1 MSFDCSRF
9 SFRPWNDFLGVVMQQ
24 GRVQLDADWNEW
36 VAELARRL
44 QAGSLDTFGPAVV
57 PRETPNGFRIA
68 VQRQGLVIGPG
79 RIYVD
84 GLLAENHGTGPIEWD
99 RQLAEE
105 AGSDFTPFFEQ
116 PYLPFNDL
124 TQESPSSVF
133 NRPSLA
139 GGPYLVYVDV
149 WQREVT
155 YLQSRELVEKAVG
168 VDTTGRL
175 QTVWQVK
182 LLKNIGNATCASR
195 DDEVPG
201 WDAIVRP
208 SAARLTTS
216 TGELPDAPNPC
227 LPPPSA
233 GYKGLENQLYRVE
246 IHRGGAQNDTHHRVA
261 QGDKATFKWSRD
273 NATVAS
279 RVSAIPTP
287 TTIVVESVG
296 RDGYL
301 RFSNGDWIEILD
313 DWHELHGLPGVLR
326 RIRAGGGV
334 DDATRTITL
343 EAALPDGLFPVDAQG
358 VPVDAR
364 NTRVRR
370 WDQAGKVLQADGSV
384 FHDLDASGESDGIPI
399 PPAGTS
405 LFLEHGIQVSF
416 DTEPAGGE
424 FKAGDHW
431 VFAARATDGTIDLL
445 NKAPP
450 RGIHH
455 HYARLSVISDL
466 GLAIRAHDATDCRS
480 LWPPEAQGESCDC
493 TICVQAEAHNAGI
506 ATIQHAINKL
516 TERGGGTICL
526 DVGTYRLDEPL
537 HIKKASSLRIR
548 GQGWSTVCSRHG
560 ALCTIKDSVGVTLE
574 RMSFMGSATEGNTT
588 AMITAIN
595 TVGLRL
601 QEVAI
606 MGVAE
611 RSSVNVALALAGHQI
626 GTVVS
631 DCALVADQG
640 MKGGTHEVERNHLL
654 TAQCRIENSFF
665 LCRWRAVN
673 FEGLA
678 GHEQEAMCLHYG
690 ELLIAD
696 NFVVGCGDAGF
707 QITGATLP
715 GGIVAIRGNVLNVNG
730 TGIRAGTR
738 GLRIDG
744 NEVTGA
750 TDRMRGDG
758 IDLVPGLDP
767 RGIEDL
773 WVTGN
778 ALTDLGG
785 HGIAIRTAVG
795 SGMITS
801 NIVRRVAGAALL
813 MEEDGSAEYLAI
825 DSNRFVEIG
834 LNPNPKLEFVG
845 IQLLAVARADVR
857 DNLLTD
863 VAHMQEVQGQ
873 TLVKP
878 GGAALLAAA
887 FGELRVA
894 GNRVHG
900 VGPPVVYPDSGIT
913 VAMRFLT
920 PFRHLAIAGNSVARL
935 NNIADQAVSSQV
947 WQALRVGP
955 EAARRPAI
963 KPFAFMSL
971 TARDLLITA
980 TRVRAIARE
989 EAPGITISGNQLTSF
1004 AAELPAVE
1012 IEEVE
1017 TCLFIDN
1024 YCRILEK
1031 GPSPRVIAKLSAN
1044 YINASN
1050 NRLIS
1055 TGEKN
1060 TLDLNTDDGRLV
1072 AVGNISTGQIIL
1084 NGKPLDQKWK
1094 ALNLIGS

>member
-57 PRETPNGFRIA
+57 PRETPNGFRIV
-68 VQRQGLVIGPG
+68 VQEQGLAIGPG

-84 GLLAENHGTGPIEWD
+84 GLLAENHGTGQIEWD
-99 RQLAEE
+99 RRLAEE
-105 AGSDFTPFFEQ
+105 AGTGFTLFFEQ
-116 PYLPFNDL
+116 PYLPFNDEDL
-124 TQESPSSVF
+124 PPQDVGSVF
-133 NRPSLA
+133 NRPSLD
-139 GGPYLVYVDV
+139 GGPHLVYVDV

-182 LLKNIGNATCASR
+182 LLENIEDATCASP

-246 IHRGGAQNDTHHRVA
+246 IHRGGAQSDTHHRVA

-326 RIRAGGGV
+326 RIRADGGV

-343 EAALPDGLFPVDAQG
+343 EAALPTGLFPVDAQG

-384 FHDLDASGESDGIPI
+384 FHDLDASGESNGIPI

-416 DTEPAGGE
+416 DTEPGGGL
-424 FKAGDHW
+424 FKTGDYW

-445 NKAPP
+445 SKALP

-466 GLAIRAHDATDCRS
+466 GPAIRAHDATDCRS

-548 GQGWSTVCSRHG
+548 GQGWRTVCSRHG
-560 ALCTIKDSVGVTLE
+560 ALCTIEDSVGVTLE
-574 RMSFMGSATEGNTT
+574 RMSFMGSATEGNTA

-595 TVGLRL
+595 TVDLRL

-665 LCRWRAVN
+665 LCQRRAVD

-678 GHEQEAMCLHYG
+678 GREQEAMCLHYG

-738 GLRIDG
+738 SLRIDG

-750 TDRMRGDG
+750 PDRIRGDG

-778 ALTDLGG
+778 ALTDLDG

-795 SGMITS
+795 HGMITS

-863 VAHMQEVQGQ
+863 VARVQES
-873 TLVKP
+873 TSP
-878 GGAALLAAA
+878 GGVGLLAAA

-900 VGPPVVYPDSGIT
+900 VGPTFCRGT
-913 VAMRFLT
+913 MMAMRFLT
-920 PFRHLAIAGNSVARL
+920 PFRHLAVAGNSIARL
-935 NNIADQAVSSQV
+935 NDIADQEGFSPF
-947 WQALRVGP
+947 WQALGVGP
-955 EAARRPAI
+955 EAALRPAA
-963 KPFAFMSL
+963 KSFAFRLL

-1004 AAELPAVE
+1004 AAELPAVA
-1012 IEEVE
+1012 IEKVE

-1024 YCRILEK
+1024 YCRILGK
-1031 GPSPRVIAKLSAN
+1031 VNGLIAKLHADH
-1044 YINASN
+1044 INVSN
-1050 NRLIS
+1050 NRLICA
-1055 TGEKN
+1055 GGGD
-1060 TLDLNTDDGRLV
+1060 TLRLHTEHLV
-1072 AVGNISTGQIIL
+1072 AVGNISIGNIKH
-1084 NGKPLDQKWK
+1084 NGNELGERWK
-1094 ALNLIGS
+1094 ELNLFDS

>member
-68 VQRQGLVIGPG
+68 VQRQGLAIGPG

-105 AGSDFTPFFEQ
+105 AGTGFTLFFEQ
-116 PYLPFNDL
+116 PYLPFNDEDL
-124 TQESPSSVF
+124 SPQDVGSVF

-139 GGPYLVYVDV
+139 DGPYLVYVDV

-246 IHRGGAQNDTHHRVA
+246 IHDRGAQ
-261 QGDKATFKWSRD
+261 GGKATFKWSRD

-279 RVSAIPTP
+279 RVSAIPTL
-287 TTIVVESVG
+287 TQIVVESVG
-296 RDGYL
+296 RDDYL
-301 RFSNGDWIEILD
+301 RFSDGDWIEILD

-358 VPVDAR
+358 VPVGAR

-370 WDQAGKVLQADGSV
+370 WDQAGKILQADGAV

-455 HYARLSVISDL
+455 HYARLSVISDPSPT
-466 GLAIRAHDATDCRS
+466 IRAHDATDCRS
-480 LWPPEAQGESCDC
+480 LWPPEARGESCDC

-526 DVGTYRLDEPL
+526 GVGTYRLDEPL

-548 GQGWSTVCSRHG
+548 GQGWRTVCSRHG
-560 ALCTIKDSVGVTLE
+560 ALCTIEDSVGVTLE
-574 RMSFMGSATEGNTT
+574 RMSFMGSATEGNTA

-611 RSSVNVALALAGHQI
+611 RNSVNVALTNSVSVALALAGHQI

-640 MKGGTHEVERNHLL
+640 VKGGTHEVERNHLL

-738 GLRIDG
+738 SLRIDG

-750 TDRMRGDG
+750 PDRIRGDG

-773 WVTGN
+773 RVTGN
-778 ALTDLGG
+778 ALTDLDG

-795 SGMITS
+795 HGMITS

-825 DSNRFVEIG
+825 DSNQFVEVG
-834 LNPNPKLEFVG
+834 LNPNPELEFVG

-863 VAHMQEVQGQ
+863 VARVQARER
-873 TLVKP
+873 
-878 GGAALLAAA
+878 GGVGLLAAA

-900 VGPPVVYPDSGIT
+900 VGPTFYRDTT

-920 PFRHLAIAGNSVARL
+920 PFRHLAVAGNSVARL
-935 NNIADQAVSSQV
+935 NDIADQEGFSTD
-947 WQALRVGP
+947 WQALWVGP
-955 EAARRPAI
+955 ATTRRLAEKSFVFVPLKEQA
-963 KPFAFMSL
+963 
-971 TARDLLITA
+971 LLITG
-980 TRVRAIARE
+980 TRVRAIAKD
-989 EAPGITISGNQLTSF
+989 PSDITISGNQLTSF

-1012 IEEVE
+1012 IKEVE

-1024 YCRILEK
+1024 HCRML
-1031 GPSPRVIAKLSAN
+1031 GRVRSPTVIAKLSASH
-1044 YINASN
+1044 INASN
-1050 NRLIS
+1050 NRLIGAEGIDTLHLS
-1055 TGEKN
+1055 TE
-1060 TLDLNTDDGRLV
+1060 RFV
-1072 AVGNISTGQIIL
+1072 AVGNISTGPI
-1084 NGKPLDQKWK
+1084 KPLPSPWK
-1094 ALNLIGS
+1094 ELNLIGS